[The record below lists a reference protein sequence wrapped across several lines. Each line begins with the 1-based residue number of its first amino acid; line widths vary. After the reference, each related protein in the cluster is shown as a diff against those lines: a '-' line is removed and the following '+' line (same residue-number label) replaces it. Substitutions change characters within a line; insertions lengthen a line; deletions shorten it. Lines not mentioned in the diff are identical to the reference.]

1 MENFVHEMLHD
12 SPAALKI
19 MSLWKEYEDQS
30 TAEARF
36 VKGGFA
42 RPRRGP
48 HHYIFLAHLLTHMLD
63 LDRFEM
69 AAQVLEYERAHDSQ
83 TLQPFFDSSIPY
95 LRHSEVREWGAD
107 LLREREQMR
116 TRADDEHDNRAQK

>member
-1 MENFVHEMLHD
+1 
-12 SPAALKI
+12 
-19 MSLWKEYEDQS
+19 
-30 TAEARF
+30 
-36 VKGGFA
+36 
-42 RPRRGP
+42 
-48 HHYIFLAHLLTHMLD
+48 MLD

-69 AAQVLEYERAHDSQ
+69 AAQALEYERAHDPQ

-107 LLREREQMR
+107 LLREREEMR

>member
-1 MENFVHEMLHD
+1 MQNFVHEMLHD

-36 VKGGFA
+36 VKGGYQA
-42 RPRRGP
+42 ALPVLWV
-48 HHYIFLAHLLTHMLD
+48 IALKNAVLD

-69 AAQVLEYERAHDSQ
+69 ATQALEYERAHGSQ
-83 TLQPFFDSSIPY
+83 TLQPFFESSIPH
-95 LRHSEVREWGAD
+95 LCHAEVREWGTD
-107 LLREREQMR
+107 LLREREEMR
-116 TRADDEHDNRAQK
+116 ARGH